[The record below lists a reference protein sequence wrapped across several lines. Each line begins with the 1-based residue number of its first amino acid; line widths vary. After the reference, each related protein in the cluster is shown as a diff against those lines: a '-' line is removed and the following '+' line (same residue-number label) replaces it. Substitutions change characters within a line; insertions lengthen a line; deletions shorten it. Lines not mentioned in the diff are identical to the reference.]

1 MTQDEKWL
9 IKCQTAMTFIETN
22 KRNPSKFNGA
32 EREIRNWVKH
42 NKKLMNAGTMKPERM
57 IRFEKLLKLGE
68 IYKHKNQY
76 E

>member
-1 MTQDEKWL
+1 M
-9 IKCQTAMTFIETN
+9 AFIETN

-42 NKKLMNAGTMKPERM
+42 NKKQMNAGTLKQERV
-57 IRFEKLLKLGE
+57 EKFKELLALCE
-68 IYKHKNQY
+68 HYKRKNQY

>member
-32 EREIRNWVKH
+32 EREIRNWIKH

>member
-22 KRNPSKFNGA
+22 KLNPSKFNGA

>member
-42 NKKLMNAGTMKPERM
+42 NKKLMNAGTMKPGRM
-57 IRFEKLLKLGE
+57 IRIEKLLKLGE

>member
-9 IKCQTAMTFIETN
+9 IKCQTAMAFIETN

-42 NKKLMNAGTMKPERM
+42 NKKQMNAGTLKQERV
-57 IRFEKLLKLGE
+57 EKFK
-68 IYKHKNQY
+68 
-76 E
+76 